1 MSESPRS
8 CLDLTE
14 EHFQLLSRRPLTVD
28 GQALSHGLPPRVTL
42 TGLRVILLKRRLG
55 SQVKDTVWSH
65 LVHMART
72 APDPW
77 LMAAAGMM
85 LPGLKSI
92 AARISSPSWCDGHDL
107 DSEILEGFLAALHR
121 VDLGQPAPHTQLY
134 FAAWRRGQRAAQR
147 EARHVLGQIA
157 LPESLTEHRAGNP
170 DVALARAMRD
180 GVVTPAQAN
189 LVSQVHLDSTRRGE
203 AARQLGISRDKV
215 RRELAS
221 ATRGLST
228 YLRAA

>member
-28 GQALSHGLPPRVTL
+28 GQALPHGLPPGVTL
-42 TGLRVILLKRRLG
+42 IDLRVILLKRRLAN
-55 SQVKDTVWSH
+55 QVKDAVWSH

-92 AARISSPSWCDGHDL
+92 AARISSHSWCDAHDL
-107 DSEILEGFLAALHR
+107 DSEILEGFLAALYR
-121 VDLGQPAPHTQLY
+121 VDPGRPALPTQLY
-134 FAAWRRGQRAAQR
+134 LAAWRRGQRTAQR
-147 EARHVLGQIA
+147 EARHALGQVP
-157 LPESLTEHRAGNP
+157 LPESLTQHRAGNP
-170 DVALARAMRD
+170 DVALVHAIRD

-189 LVSQVHLDSTRRGE
+189 LVSQVHLDSSRRGD
-203 AARQLGISRDKV
+203 AARQLGIGRDKA